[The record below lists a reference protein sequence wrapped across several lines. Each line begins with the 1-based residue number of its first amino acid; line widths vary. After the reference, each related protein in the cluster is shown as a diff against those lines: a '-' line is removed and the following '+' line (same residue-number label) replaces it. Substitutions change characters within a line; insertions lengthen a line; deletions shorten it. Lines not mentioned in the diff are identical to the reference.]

1 MRSWSLFFKEGQER
15 IAHGLSLKKRIG
27 PLDQKTLD
35 QNILKQQIMHWLN
48 KKQAIRSKNERF
60 AQKIG
65 IFSCF
70 FWV

>member
-48 KKQAIRSKNERF
+48 
-60 AQKIG
+60 
-65 IFSCF
+65 IFL
-70 FWV
+70 VGMG